1 MSKQYS
7 EFSFAVDLIMDI
19 YKTSNPII
27 IAEKALE
34 DLEIDLNIHQI
45 SDYLSLEKEDFEK
58 ENRAQYYNIHY

>member
-7 EFSFAVDLIMDI
+7 EFSFTVDLIMDI

-58 ENRAQYYNIHY
+58 ENRAQYYNINY